1 MKSPAYETIQ
11 LESEGPI
18 AVLTLNRP
26 ESLNAINGQMKTDLK
41 DALALVEADD
51 TVLVLVLRGAG
62 RAFCAGFDL
71 QSEAEEGEEAS
82 GVAHWRPELRR
93 DFDSVMGFWH
103 LSKPTI
109 SAVHTYALAGGFE
122 MALACDI
129 TIAAEGTRLGEPEL
143 KFGSGIVVL
152 LLPWLT
158 TPKRAK
164 QLILTGNDR
173 LDARDALAMGLIN
186 EVVPAGEEFEAAME
200 MARQIAVMDT
210 EAVRL
215 TKEAINR
222 TYEIMGM
229 GQALEMALDIDVEIE
244 SLETPDRKQ
253 FKHITR
259 TEGLKAAVAWRDAR
273 FSGRG

>member
-1 MKSPAYETIQ
+1 
-11 LESEGPI
+11 
-18 AVLTLNRP
+18 
-26 ESLNAINGQMKTDLK
+26 
-41 DALALVEADD
+41 
-51 TVLVLVLRGAG
+51 
-62 RAFCAGFDL
+62 
-71 QSEAEEGEEAS
+71 
-82 GVAHWRPELRR
+82 
-93 DFDSVMGFWH
+93 
-103 LSKPTI
+103 
-109 SAVHTYALAGGFE
+109 
-122 MALACDI
+122 
-129 TIAAEGTRLGEPEL
+129 
-143 KFGSGIVVL
+143 L

-173 LDARDALAMGLIN
+173 LDARDALALGLIN

-200 MARQIAVMDT
+200 MARQIAVMDA

-244 SLETPDRKQ
+244 SIETPDRKQ
-253 FKHITR
+253 FKRITR
-259 TEGLKAAVAWRDAR
+259 TDGLKAAIAWRDAR

>member
-1 MKSPAYETIQ
+1 MESPAYETIQ
-11 LESEGPI
+11 LENEGPI

-26 ESLNAINGQMKTDLK
+26 ERLNAINGQMKADLK
-41 DALALVEADD
+41 HALATVEADD

-62 RAFCAGFDL
+62 RAVCAGFDL

-93 DFDSVMGFWH
+93 DFDSIMGFWH

-109 SAVHTYALAGGFE
+109 SAVHMYALAGGFE

-143 KFGSGIVVL
+143 KFGSGIVAL

-158 TPKRAK
+158 TPKKAK

-173 LDARDALAMGLIN
+173 LDASDALAMGLIN
-186 EVVPAGEEFEAAME
+186 EVVPAGDEFGAAMK
-200 MARQIAVMDT
+200 MAREIAVMDR

-253 FKHITR
+253 FKQITR
-259 TEGLKAAVAWRDAR
+259 TDGLKAAVAWRDAR
-273 FSGRG
+273 FSGGG